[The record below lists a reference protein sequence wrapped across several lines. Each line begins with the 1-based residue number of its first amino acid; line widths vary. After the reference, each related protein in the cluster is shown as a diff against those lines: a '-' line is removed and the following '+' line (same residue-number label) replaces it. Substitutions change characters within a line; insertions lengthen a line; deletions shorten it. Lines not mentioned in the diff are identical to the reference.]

1 MEQRRVR
8 LGDIVDDYCPRERR
22 VTNHAVVAMIED
34 EIRLTRCTACDTE
47 HPYKAARVPRT
58 RRKTTVA
65 ALSAAVL
72 ASRGD
77 ADADVPEAGAIRAE
91 AEAASEPLEAAAPD
105 EAPVQLH
112 AQAPVAPSPVAA
124 SSEPRTL
131 SADESGSDGAPPED
145 GPVRRPLIRATLPR
159 PEGQPTARPAPEFTM
174 RQSGVRGSRLIENG
188 GRGDQHPGRPG
199 GNGSRPPQRARHGQ
213 RHGSGGGHG
222 HGRSRGPQHAESRY
236 DRAHGHGGRGNRPG
250 QPVRGGKKR
259 SR

>member
-1 MEQRRVR
+1 
-8 LGDIVDDYCPRERR
+8 
-22 VTNHAVVAMIED
+22 MIED

-47 HPYKAARVPRT
+47 HPFKAARVPRN

-72 ASRGD
+72 AGRGD
-77 ADADVPEAGAIRAE
+77 AAADVPEGGANTGDGSSLDREGAPVPDT
-91 AEAASEPLEAAAPD
+91 SGPD
-105 EAPVQLH
+105 EATAPLAVP
-112 AQAPVAPSPVAA
+112 AQAAPEPVA
-124 SSEPRTL
+124 SSAEERSL
-131 SADESGSDGAPPED
+131 SAADASPDDAPVED

-188 GRGDQHPGRPG
+188 GRGDQHPGRQG
-199 GNGSRPPQRARHGQ
+199 GNGSRPPQHTRHGH

-222 HGRSRGPQHAESRY
+222 HGRPRGPHHAESRY

-250 QPVRGGKKR
+250 QPMRGGKKR